1 MNLKTIGFAL
11 AILGFGLTQLQNV
24 VEDKK
29 QEQLI
34 EKKVKEELAKQRE
47 EA

>member
-1 MNLKTIGFAL
+1 MNLKTIGFLLAL
-11 AILGFGLTQLQNV
+11 LGFGLTQAQGI

-29 QEQLI
+29 QNELI